1 MDTDIAA
8 ALVKSLSWQEL
19 WHLLY
24 ILLAEVQERW
34 LVMRKRVSDLDL
46 EGGSVK
52 QRRKDDDD
60 DSGDEG
66 HGGHEGHAA
75 HAVKWAMKSES
86 SDF

>member
-1 MDTDIAA
+1 MFMDTDTAA

-46 EGGSVK
+46 EEGSAK
-52 QRRKDDDD
+52 QRRKDNEESD
-60 DSGDEG
+60 DEG

-75 HAVKWAMKSES
+75 AHAVK
-86 SDF
+86 

>member
-1 MDTDIAA
+1 MFMDTDTAA

-46 EGGSVK
+46 EEGSAK
-52 QRRKDDDD
+52 QRRKEDGD
-60 DSGDEG
+60 DSDDEG

-75 HAVKWAMKSES
+75 NAVK
-86 SDF
+86 